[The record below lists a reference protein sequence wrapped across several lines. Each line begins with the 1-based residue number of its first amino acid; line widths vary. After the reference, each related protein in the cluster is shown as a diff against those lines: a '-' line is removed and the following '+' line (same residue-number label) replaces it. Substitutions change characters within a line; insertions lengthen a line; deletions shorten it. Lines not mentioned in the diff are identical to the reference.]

1 MQALMAPA
9 IQKVLGSIA
18 DLEIREPSAKGA
30 REGDLMET
38 LELFYQQGL
47 LSNTRLASNASK

>member
-1 MQALMAPA
+1 MHSLMAPA

-18 DLEIREPSAKGA
+18 ELDIRETSEKGA

-47 LSNTRLASNASK
+47 LSNTRLASPAGK

>member
-1 MQALMAPA
+1 MAPA
-9 IQKVLGSIA
+9 IQKLLGSIA
-18 DLEIREPSAKGA
+18 DLEIRETSAKGV

-47 LSNTRLASNASK
+47 LSNTHLAPNASK